1 MEHAIEIRN
10 LSAHYGGRGVL
21 KDITAY
27 IPRNETTVVAG
38 GSGSGK
44 TTLLKHLIGLLKPSS
59 GSILLNGKDICYMS
73 EDELDEVRRKIGVSF
88 QGSALLNSMTVGD
101 NVALPIREHTRLQES
116 TIRIMVRMK
125 LDLVGL
131 SGFESYFPSQLS
143 GGMKKRA
150 SIARAIALDPD
161 ILFFDEPSAGLD
173 PVTAAGIDELILKL
187 KKVFKMTVVVVTHE
201 IQSIFTIA
209 DHVIMLD
216 FGEKIFEGGLEE
228 LKASDHPRV
237 RMFLERQPDRE
248 TYSPED
254 YLGII
259 TGD

>member
-10 LSAHYGGRGVL
+10 LSAHYGDRGVL

-44 TTLLKHLIGLLKPSS
+44 TTLLKHLIGLLKPTS
-59 GSILLNGKDICYMS
+59 GSILLNGKDICYIS
-73 EDELDEVRRKIGVSF
+73 EDELNEMRRKIGVSF

-201 IQSIFTIA
+201 IQSIFAIA

-216 FGEKIFEGGLEE
+216 FGEKIFEGSLEE
-228 LKASDHPRV
+228 LEASDHPRV